1 MNKISI
7 TICNRIFELNVIYHN
22 YPGEEITD
30 LQKETFTDI
39 TDTDFS
45 IVTENVRKYIM
56 KNDSSN
62 ISEHTIDNIFKYII
76 PKHILIF
83 RDDVFRIFAIM
94 CDYKFDMEHGIAI
107 VFENKKFKQI
117 VAQDVVL

>member
-7 TICNRIFELNVIYHN
+7 TICNRTFDLNVIYHN

-45 IVTENVRKYIM
+45 KVADNVEKYII
-56 KNDSSN
+56 KNDPSN
-62 ISEHTIDNIFKYII
+62 LSDNKIDNIFRYII

-83 RDDVFRIFAIM
+83 RDNVYRIFAIM

-107 VFENKKFKQI
+107 VFENKQFKQI
-117 VAQDVVL
+117 VSQDVIL